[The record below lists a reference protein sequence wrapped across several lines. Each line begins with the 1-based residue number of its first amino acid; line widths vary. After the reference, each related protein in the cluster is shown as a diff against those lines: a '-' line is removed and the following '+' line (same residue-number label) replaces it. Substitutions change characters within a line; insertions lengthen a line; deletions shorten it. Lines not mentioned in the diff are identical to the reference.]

1 MIMYT
6 QYSKP
11 CFLKIRLLLVFLFAT
26 CSFLGCGGSSLTKL
40 TGTVT
45 VDGSPAVGALVIYHP
60 QGEGKM
66 ATGVADAE
74 GKYQLVTDAEMGVSP
89 GKYQITLT
97 WPDPNQKQ
105 EAGSLLSPASSEPGP
120 DLLKGKFIKKE
131 SSGLSAEITAGLK
144 ELPPIAVTT
153 K

>member
-1 MIMYT
+1 MYNE
-6 QYSKP
+6 
-11 CFLKIRLLLVFLFAT
+11 FLTLRSWKKTLQIAYLLMGCAV
-26 CSFLGCGGSSLTKL
+26 LGCGGTSLNKL

-45 VDGSPAVGALVIYHP
+45 VDGAPAVGALVIYHP
-60 QGEGKM
+60 QGDGKM

-74 GKYQLVTDAEMGVSP
+74 GKYQLVTDAEMGVTP

-97 WPDPNQKQ
+97 WPDPNHKQ
-105 EAGSLLSPASSEPGP
+105 QAGSLLSQAADEPGP

-131 SSGLSAEITAGLK
+131 SSGLSAEVTSGLK